1 MKSLIVKR
9 IIAVGIALSAW
20 ELLPRLGIIDPL
32 FIPPL
37 SQVVVTINGLLES
50 GELPTHTLISLQRA
64 FSGLTAAVLVGIPLG
79 LLLGGWFPR
88 LQQGVEPLMELFA
101 QANPVIL
108 AHIIIFF
115 LGIGEGAKI
124 FIIGWLCIWPITF
137 STIAGIRD
145 VEAQLVKAARSFG
158 LGRGSLFFRIVLPA
172 AAPAI
177 FTGLRL
183 SAGYAFIML
192 IASEMMGA
200 SSGLGWLVVQSQESY
215 HVQRIF
221 AGAVVITALAV
232 ITDLLLKLL
241 ERRTVIWTNTGEL
254 DICDTHE
261 PKRVNLY
268 QEEAP

>member
-1 MKSLIVKR
+1 MRSIISKWGYMKSLIAR
-9 IIAVGIALSAW
+9 QLTAVVVALLVW
-20 ELLPRLGIIDPL
+20 ELLPRVGLVDPL

-37 SQVVVTINGLLES
+37 SGVLVTIKELLEN
-50 GELPTHTLISLQRA
+50 GDLLTHTLVSLQRA
-64 FSGLTAAVLVGIPLG
+64 FSGLMAAIAIGLPLG

-88 LQQGVEPLMELFA
+88 LQEGLEPLMELFA

-137 STIAGIRD
+137 STISGIRAVD
-145 VEAQLVKAARSFG
+145 PQLLKAARSLG
-158 LGRGSLFFRIVLPA
+158 LGRVQLFYQVVLPA
-172 AAPAI
+172 SAPSI

-183 SAGYAFIML
+183 AAGYAFIML

-221 AGAVVITALAV
+221 AGATVITALAV
-232 ITDLLLKLL
+232 LTDLMLKLL
-241 ERRTVIWTNTGEL
+241 EKRIVVWTDSGSGGLNHQG
-254 DICDTHE
+254 
-261 PKRVNLY
+261 
-268 QEEAP
+268 